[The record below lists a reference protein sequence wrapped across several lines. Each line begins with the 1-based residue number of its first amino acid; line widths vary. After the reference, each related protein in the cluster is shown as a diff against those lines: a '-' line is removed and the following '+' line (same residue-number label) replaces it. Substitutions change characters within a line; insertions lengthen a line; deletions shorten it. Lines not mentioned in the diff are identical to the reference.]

1 MFLTTFVRLL
11 LVSEYGI
18 EDSSKLSTSFRQIG
32 RYEEPDKQ
40 VLVGVN
46 SN

>member
-1 MFLTTFVRLL
+1 MLLTPSVRLL

-18 EDSSKLSTSFRQIG
+18 EDSSKLSTSFSQTG
-32 RYEEPDKQ
+32 CNEEPDKQ

-46 SN
+46 SD